1 MRSAFVVVIIGGEPD
16 KAKIFH
22 SNREKQ
28 HVRQRNDSI
37 TRSSYSTIGN
47 PNSSMKD
54 NRRKRASVPRV
65 PSVIVAILSEGF
77 GVAHLRL
84 PSFTNRWS
92 NAGEEHMKLQNR
104 EMESRSPP
112 VGESKR
118 CVAGGVWSTHLRS
131 TQSDIRT
138 NRHDYAAISK
148 RRQRAEEKLSM
159 QREIRGISILLPSG
173 GSQWE
178 QTNTTTT
185 KSLQKPVFKTLY
197 FVEQRDCTR
206 RFGGKGMF
214 PGPPTGIR
222 SIKDSEKQGQKQGHV
237 KSIDRLHGG
246 Y

>member
-1 MRSAFVVVIIGGEPD
+1 V
-16 KAKIFH
+16 KALPK
-22 SNREKQ
+22 RLERLGK
-28 HVRQRNDSI
+28 
-37 TRSSYSTIGN
+37 TRI
-47 PNSSMKD
+47 
-54 NRRKRASVPRV
+54 
-65 PSVIVAILSEGF
+65 
-77 GVAHLRL
+77 GVANLSIVLGRY
-84 PSFTNRWS
+84 SS
-92 NAGEEHMKLQNR
+92 A
-104 EMESRSPP
+104 
-112 VGESKR
+112 
-118 CVAGGVWSTHLRS
+118 A
-131 TQSDIRT
+131 TQSDIHT